1 MYMVYIYQFMKKFA
15 LFLCVIVL
23 WQFSLYAQ
31 RSTQLFIEG
40 TVSDSLSG
48 KELPYA
54 TVYNHSLNTASI
66 TNLEGYFKMEIK
78 SWSDSL
84 VISYIGYENKTLS
97 LLRSKKSYDIQL
109 KENIYEL
116 SEVNIQAK
124 DYSYLY
130 DLIIACKEK
139 QSEGFHQAKAYY
151 QLKSYIDN
159 QQIELVE
166 NFYNARIKG
175 YNLLNL
181 KIKTG
186 RVGLQKI
193 NRSLFASLESS
204 KPIKLHKL
212 FTPSDL
218 FPASPL
224 EYNKRR
230 IEKKFYLQLEKVYTD
245 ENLDSIQIV
254 YLYPKKNKQDYFSCK
269 LWINASDTT
278 FLKIELEGSHLDVFP
293 LMPIYDNH
301 HLSQKNLKI
310 TKTFKKEGGETYFEH
325 VDFHY
330 DFLYHRANE
339 KAKRVRTEAVLFTYG
354 QDSLFNLPLFQLNTS
369 NLTDYQ
375 KLTVLPYNKFF
386 WEFNNELKLNYKIDS
401 NYLFM
406 SDTNTISNQSYQFKH
421 AIKLMDF
428 FNYPAFKWSKT
439 RFSVKELPQNTA
451 YKESEGDYQLKGKL
465 FLDVNKYDDSTNVF
479 TVAIFNV
486 YESFYRWH
494 INEETNCFFNMY
506 FDLVEIERR
515 KLENSILSSDQSMK
529 SIEELYKN
537 SLNQLETNK
546 NQFLDDTELGRNKE
560 GMLDWNSKI
569 KNELGIDN
577 LSIFRVYQEE

>member
-1 MYMVYIYQFMKKFA
+1 MNKVA
-15 LFLCVIVL
+15 LFLCVLVL
-23 WQFSLYAQ
+23 WQFGLNAQ
-31 RSTQLFIEG
+31 RSTQLVIEG

-48 KELPYA
+48 EELPFA

-66 TNLEGYFKMEIK
+66 TNTEGYFKLEIE
-78 SWSDSL
+78 SWSDSV
-84 VISYIGYENKTLS
+84 VISYIGYKNKTVS
-97 LLRSKKSYDIQL
+97 LIQSKKSYNIQL
-109 KENIYEL
+109 KENIYQL
-116 SEVNIQAK
+116 SAVSIRAK

-139 QSEGFHQAKAYY
+139 QSEGIQHAKAYY

-166 NFYNARIKG
+166 NFYNASIKG

-181 KIKTG
+181 KLKTG
-186 RVGLQKI
+186 RIGLQKI
-193 NRSLFASLESS
+193 NRSLFASLNSS
-204 KPIKLHKL
+204 KAIMLHKL

-218 FPASPL
+218 FPSSPL
-224 EYNKRR
+224 EYNKRG
-230 IEKKFYLQLEKVYTD
+230 IKKKFYLELFKVYTD
-245 ENLDSIQIV
+245 ENLDTIHIV

-278 FLKIELEGSHLDVFP
+278 FLKIELEGSHLKDFP
-293 LMPIYDNH
+293 LMPIYNSH
-301 HLSQKNLKI
+301 RLSQKNLKI
-310 TKTFKKEGGETYFEH
+310 TKTFKTEGGETYFKH

-330 DFLYHRANE
+330 DFLYHRENE
-339 KAKRVRTEAVLFTYG
+339 KAIWVRTEAVLFTYG
-354 QDSLFNLPLFQLNTS
+354 QDSLFYLPLYQLNTS

-375 KLTVLPYNKFF
+375 KLSIFPHNTFF

-401 NYLFM
+401 NHLFM
-406 SDTNTISNQSYQFKH
+406 SDTNTISNQSYQFKQ
-421 AIKLMDF
+421 AINLTEF

-439 RFSVKELPQNTA
+439 RFSVKKLPQNKV
-451 YKESEGDYQLKGKL
+451 YKDWEGNYQLKGKL
-465 FLDVNKYDDSTNVF
+465 FLDVNKYDDSTNVL
-479 TVAIFNV
+479 TASIFDV
-486 YESFYRWH
+486 YESFYRWY
-494 INEETNCFFNMY
+494 INEKTNCFFNMY

-515 KLENSILSSDQSMK
+515 KLENSIFSSDKSMK

-546 NQFLDDTELGRNKE
+546 NQFLDDTELGRNKG

-569 KNELGIDN
+569 RNELDIDN

>member
-1 MYMVYIYQFMKKFA
+1 MKKFA

-23 WQFSLYAQ
+23 WQFGLYAQ
-31 RSTQLFIEG
+31 KSTQLVVEG

-48 KELPYA
+48 IELPFA

-66 TNLEGYFKMEIK
+66 TNTEGYFKLEIQ
-78 SWSDSL
+78 SWSDSV
-84 VISYIGYENKTLS
+84 VISYIGYENKTVS
-97 LLRSKKSYDIQL
+97 LIQSKKSYNIQL

-116 SEVNIQAK
+116 SAVTIRAK

-130 DLIIACKEK
+130 DLIIACREK
-139 QSEGFHQAKAYY
+139 QSKGIQHAKAYY

-166 NFYNARIKG
+166 NFYNASIKG

-181 KIKTG
+181 KLKTG

-224 EYNKRR
+224 EYNKRG
-230 IEKKFYLQLEKVYTD
+230 IKKKFYLELEKVYTD

-278 FLKIELEGSHLDVFP
+278 FLKIELEGSRLDAFP
-293 LMPIYDNH
+293 FMPIYENH
-301 HLSQKNLKI
+301 RLSQKNLKI
-310 TKTFKKEGGETYFEH
+310 TKTFKTDGGETYFEH
-325 VDFHY
+325 VDFQY
-330 DFLYHRANE
+330 DFLYHRADE
-339 KAKRVRTEAVLFTYG
+339 KAIWVRTEAVLFTYG
-354 QDSLFNLPLFQLNTS
+354 QDSLFYLPLFQLNTS

-375 KLTVLPYNKFF
+375 KLSVLPYNTFF

-401 NYLFM
+401 NHIFM
-406 SDTNTISNQSYQFKH
+406 SDSNTISNQGYLFKQ
-421 AIKLMDF
+421 AINLTEF

-439 RFSVKELPQNTA
+439 RFSFKELPQNTA
-451 YKESEGDYQLKGKL
+451 YNYNECERDYYQLKGKL
-465 FLDVNKYDDSTNVF
+465 FLDVNKYDDSTNVL
-479 TVAIFNV
+479 TASIFDI
-486 YESFYRWH
+486 YQSFYLWN
-494 INEETNCFFNMY
+494 INEKTNCFFNMH

-515 KLENSILSSDQSMK
+515 KLENSIFSSDKSIK
-529 SIEELYKN
+529 SIEALYQN
-537 SLNQLETNK
+537 SLKQLETNK
-546 NQFLDDTELGRNKE
+546 NQFLDDTELGRNIE

-569 KNELGIDN
+569 RNELGIDN

>member
-1 MYMVYIYQFMKKFA
+1 MKKFA
-15 LFLCVIVL
+15 LFLSVFVL
-23 WQFSLYAQ
+23 LQFSLYAQ

-40 TVSDSLSG
+40 TVSDSLSE
-48 KELPYA
+48 KELPFA

-66 TNLEGYFKMEIK
+66 TNTDGYFKLEIQ
-78 SWSDSL
+78 SWSDSI
-84 VISYIGYENKTLS
+84 VISYIGYKKKTVS
-97 LLRSKKSYDIQL
+97 LIPSKKNYNIQL

-116 SEVNIQAK
+116 SAVSIQAK

-130 DLIIACKEK
+130 DLIIACRRK
-139 QSEGFHQAKAYY
+139 QSEGIHQAKAYY

-166 NFYNARIKG
+166 NFYNASIKG
-175 YNLLNL
+175 YNLLDL
-181 KIKTG
+181 KLKTG
-186 RVGLQKI
+186 RVGLKI
-193 NRSLFASLESS
+193 VNRSLFASLESS

-212 FTPSDL
+212 FTSSDL
-218 FPASPL
+218 FPASPI

-269 LWINASDTT
+269 LWINSSDTT
-278 FLKIELEGSHLDVFP
+278 FLKIELEGNKLDVFP
-293 LMPIYDNH
+293 FMPIYDNH

-310 TKTFKKEGGETYFEH
+310 TKTFKSEGGETYFEH

-339 KAKRVRTEAVLFTYG
+339 KAIEVRTEAVLFTYC

-375 KLTVLPYNKFF
+375 KLSVLPYNTFF

-401 NYLFM
+401 NHIFM
-406 SDTNTISNQSYQFKH
+406 SDTNTISNQSYKFKQ
-421 AIKLMDF
+421 AIKLTEL

-451 YKESEGDYQLKGKL
+451 YNDNECERDYYQLKGKL
-465 FLDVNKYDDSTNVF
+465 FLDVNKYDDSTNIL
-479 TVAIFNV
+479 TSSIFDI
-486 YESFYRWH
+486 YESFYLWG
-494 INEETNCFFNMY
+494 INEKTNCFFNMY

-515 KLENSILSSDQSMK
+515 KLENSILSSDKSMK

-546 NQFLDDTELGRNKE
+546 NQFLDETEFGRNKE

-569 KNELGIDN
+569 RNELGIDN
-577 LSIFRVYQEE
+577 LSIFRVFQEE